1 MHFIMTKSDY
11 NLDTKMQDIIN
22 NITAKNFENNEI
34 DLIKSFFVGDIEEDD
49 ELAQMNNDNN
59 IVFGVNNLY
68 PIYLEIEKIFKKII
82 I

>member
-22 NITAKNFENNEI
+22 NIKEKNFENNEI

>member
-22 NITAKNFENNEI
+22 NITANNFENNEI
-34 DLIKSFFVGDIEEDD
+34 DLIKSFLVGDIEEDD
-49 ELAQMNNDNN
+49 ELAQMNNNDN

-68 PIYLEIEKIFKKII
+68 PIYIEMEKYLKK
-82 I
+82 